1 MFNHCIENLEKNK
14 KMWIGKTNLTNRFI
28 EKNSKIIVDTI
39 KKAVLFSANRYKDM
53 YSYNKNAEDY
63 VQDIYIYTLKNL
75 GFFTARKM
83 SKFFIIHDFNLT
95 CRNCSPVRYYKKEG
109 KEFEIDFVD
118 KNTNVENEV
127 CNIIEYEEYKR
138 YIKSNIRKCI
148 IMLSSLL
155 EKGLY
160 DDETAIK
167 IVAKKMKLD
176 PEEMK
181 ICMQKYFKP
190 S

>member
-1 MFNHCIENLEKNK
+1 
-14 KMWIGKTNLTNRFI
+14 
-28 EKNSKIIVDTI
+28 
-39 KKAVLFSANRYKDM
+39 
-53 YSYNKNAEDY
+53 
-63 VQDIYIYTLKNL
+63 
-75 GFFTARKM
+75 
-83 SKFFIIHDFNLT
+83 
-95 CRNCSPVRYYKKEG
+95 
-109 KEFEIDFVD
+109 
-118 KNTNVENEV
+118 
-127 CNIIEYEEYKR
+127 
-138 YIKSNIRKCI
+138 
-148 IMLSSLL
+148 MLSSLL